1 AAAIASGELS
11 LDLADGP
18 EALVE
23 RLCALPGIGP
33 WTAEYIALRAMGE
46 ADAFP
51 AADLGLLKS
60 TVWGPQGIDARSLKA
75 RAEAWR
81 PWRAYA
87 AIHLWNHYAAG
98 G

>member
-1 AAAIASGELS
+1 
-11 LDLADGP
+11 
-18 EALVE
+18 
-23 RLCALPGIGP
+23 
-33 WTAEYIALRAMGE
+33 
-46 ADAFP
+46 AFP

-87 AIHLWNHYAAG
+87 AIHLWHHYAAG